1 MPRPRPLLILNVV
14 GLSRGLVGPD
24 TPNIAA
30 LAGRNA
36 IHRIEPM
43 LPAVTCAVQSTY
55 LTGLLPRDHGIVG
68 NGWFDRALA
77 EVQFWKQSSHLV
89 QGERLWET
97 ARARD
102 EAITSANLFWW
113 YAMYGSSDVT
123 VTPRPMYPAD
133 GRKIPDVWTHPPE
146 LRDALQRELGPF
158 PLFKFWGPAASIES
172 SEWIAEAA
180 LRVRALSAPTLTFV
194 YLPHLDYPL
203 QKLGSEHPDIPEELR
218 AVDALAGRLIEA
230 YESAGGRVIVLSEYG
245 IESVTEPIA
254 INRVLR
260 EAGLLT
266 LREELGRELLDC
278 GASRA
283 FAVVDH
289 QVAHVYVR
297 NPSDL
302 ARVREL
308 CQRTKGVEL
317 VLDGAGKS
325 AMGIDHARSGELVLV
340 AASGAWFSY
349 GWWLDPRRAPDYART
364 VDIHRKPGYDPC
376 ELFLDPALPLVEAR
390 VAWALFKR
398 KLGLRS
404 LIEVIPLDEHL
415 VRGSHGRIS
424 DDPACD
430 PVLIAPTLHKNGV
443 LAATDVR
450 DVILSELFAP

>member
-1 MPRPRPLLILNVV
+1 VPRHRPLLILNVV
-14 GLSRGLVGPD
+14 GLSRGLVGAD

-30 LAGRNA
+30 LAGRTA
-36 IHRIEPM
+36 LHRIEPM

-55 LTGLLPRDHGIVG
+55 LTGLAPRDHGIVG
-68 NGWFDRALA
+68 NGWFDRALS
-77 EVQFWKQSSHLV
+77 EVHFWKQSSHLV
-89 QGERLWET
+89 HGERVWET

-102 EAITSANLFWW
+102 GAITSANCFWW

-133 GRKIPDVWTHPPE
+133 GRKIPDIWTHPPE
-146 LRDALQRELGPF
+146 LRDSLQSELGPF
-158 PLFKFWGPAASIES
+158 PLFKFWGPAAAIES
-172 SEWIAEAA
+172 SAWIAEAA
-180 LRVRALSAPTLTFV
+180 LRVRSRSAPTLTFV

-203 QKLGSEHPDIPEELR
+203 QKLGPEHPEIADELR

-230 YESAGGRVIVLSEYG
+230 YESDGGRVIVLSEYG
-245 IESVTEPIA
+245 IESVTEPIP

-260 EAGLLT
+260 DAGLLA
-266 LREELGRELLDC
+266 LREERGRELLDC

-297 NPSDL
+297 DPVDCP
-302 ARVREL
+302 RVREL
-308 CQRTKGVEL
+308 CQRTPGVEL
-317 VLDGAGKS
+317 VLDVEGQA
-325 AMGIDHARSGELVLV
+325 AMGVDHPRSGELVLV
-340 AASGAWFSY
+340 AAAGAWFSY
-349 GWWLDPRRAPDYART
+349 GWWLEPRRAPDYART

-398 KLGLRS
+398 RLGFRS
-404 LIEVIPLDEHL
+404 LIKVIPLDDHL
-415 VRGSHGRIS
+415 VRGSHGRVS
-424 DDPACD
+424 DDPDLD
-430 PVLIAPTLHKNGV
+430 PILIAPTLHKNGV